1 LALNLLANE
10 NSSAA
15 VPVYGTTA
23 DSSATSAKLGAA
35 SMPAEWHLANRLAH
49 PPVELRRFD
58 DVDDSEFPFPREY

>member
-23 DSSATSAKLGAA
+23 DSSATGAKLGAA
-35 SMPAEWHLANRLAH
+35 SMPAEWHLVNQLAH
-49 PPVELRRFD
+49 LPVELRRLD
-58 DVDDSEFPFPREY
+58 DVVDSQFPLPREY